1 MSAHEDGYLGQ
12 MPVNTEIVV
21 APGPEGPHPEA
32 VVDLS
37 EAEVAAVD
45 AAVAHYRR
53 IRFASPTLDA
63 HETLA
68 LREVGALA
76 DALDDL
82 AAAGGHAVIRVGTDE
97 AAALAEAARTYLRER
112 DTESYQSPE
121 ERDRL
126 AALGTLVDPLAE
138 LEDELRATARR
149 LSAGSN

>member
-1 MSAHEDGYLGQ
+1 
-12 MPVNTEIVV
+12 MPVNPEIVV
-21 APGPEGPHPEA
+21 APGPEGPHAEA
-32 VVDLS
+32 VFDLS

-53 IRFASPTLDA
+53 TRFAGPFLDA
-63 HETLA
+63 QQALA

-82 AAAGGHAVIRVGTDE
+82 AAAGGHAVVRVGTDE
-97 AAALAEAARTYLRER
+97 ASALVEAARSYLRDR

-138 LEDELRATARR
+138 LEDDLRAAARR
-149 LSAGSN
+149 LAAASN